1 MRIEGLNF
9 ENNCFKSKELGEFK
23 QFLDKLEKGKT
34 YKTSDGYRNLDR
46 IEIYKDKDGYY
57 AIKLVTF
64 EASQNDILQLQL
76 EKAKKIV
83 QEALE
88 GKDDDEKQE
97 YAILYPRYQDFKDEH
112 QFNQGDLV
120 NQYGILY
127 RCKKAHKK
135 DYQALPQLLGEYW
148 ELVKN
153 KPDKPKNPNLPKDK
167 PPFYES
173 DKTYK
178 IGDYVL
184 FGDKVYRRIN
194 KSGNDG
200 SPFSDPKNWELIG
213 KWEE

>member
-1 MRIEGLNF
+1 MRIEEMNF
-9 ENNCFKSKELGEFK
+9 ENDCFKSKELGEFK
-23 QFLDKLEKGKT
+23 DILDKLECNKT

-64 EASQNDILQLQL
+64 EASQNDIMQLQL

-97 YAILYPRYQDFKDEH
+97 YAILYPRYQDFEDEH
-112 QFNQGDLV
+112 QFKQGDLV

-127 RCKKAHKK
+127 RCKMKHKK
-135 DYQALPQLLGEYW
+135 DYQTLPQLLGEYW

-153 KPDKPKNPNLPKDK
+153 KLDKPKNPNLPKEK
-167 PPFYES
+167 PAFYEA
-173 DKTYK
+173 DKTYA

-184 FGDKVYRRIN
+184 FGDKVYQRIN
-194 KSGNDG
+194 QKGNGG
-200 SPFSDPKNWELIG
+200 SPFSDPKNWQLIG
-213 KWEE
+213 KWED